1 MTNNINGNG
10 ARYHLELLMAKNF
23 VKKLTKLLET
33 NSSINIFV
41 SSARNMPK
49 FQVITEGSQ
58 QWYECYLH
66 YIPTMIDEMTSNK
79 LSRNDAINI
88 LISIEEK
95 IQHEIYNVQTQIH
108 NEFLE
113 ASNYLKTI
121 ITYLKSCSR
130 AGKVDDKIGD
140 FIDKMPKFNYI
151 GGNRVITC
159 INQLCSREI
168 GISEAIIRIQEVERS
183 INAALRTV

>member
-23 VKKLTKLLET
+23 VKKLTMLLET

-88 LISIEEK
+88 LISIEDISPKSIGAFLALFEHKVAFLGLLLK
-95 IQHEIYNVQTQIH
+95 INSFDQPSVEYGKMLSKQILERKNNH
-108 NEFLE
+108 KIFL
-113 ASNYLKTI
+113 
-121 ITYLKSCSR
+121 
-130 AGKVDDKIGD
+130 
-140 FIDKMPKFNYI
+140 
-151 GGNRVITC
+151 
-159 INQLCSREI
+159 
-168 GISEAIIRIQEVERS
+168 
-183 INAALRTV
+183 